1 MLKPLIDESGHK
13 PQSTENFIDA
23 IKTKQIPDEQK
34 LASFDVKSMF
44 TSIPLQLAT
53 DYIDNATT
61 VELPLPTDDIMDLL
75 LPNFDVLSVQRQT
88 LQTATRTQLCFSR
101 IFCAKHRGTS
111 PSCYLYA
118 NYTSLVTLRWRHFHR
133 RTSKDKKYD
142 FYEHLNK
149 HHADMQFGTKI
160 QENCKIP
167 LLDCLFTRDNKIIRL
182 GGTTY
187 RKATHTDRFT
197 RSYVIVQPDLSQRLQ
212 LYGLWR
218 DARN

>member
-75 LPNFDVLSVQRQT
+75 NFCLTSTYFQYNGKHYKQLPGGSYVLAEFFLWKTPRNKPQLLLIREIYLFGYATMTTLSPPYQQRQKIRF
-88 LQTATRTQLCFSR
+88 LRT
-101 IFCAKHRGTS
+101 
-111 PSCYLYA
+111 P
-118 NYTSLVTLRWRHFHR
+118 
-133 RTSKDKKYD
+133 
-142 FYEHLNK
+142 
-149 HHADMQFGTKI
+149 
-160 QENCKIP
+160 
-167 LLDCLFTRDNKIIRL
+167 
-182 GGTTY
+182 
-187 RKATHTDRFT
+187 
-197 RSYVIVQPDLSQRLQ
+197 
-212 LYGLWR
+212 
-218 DARN
+218 

>member
-1 MLKPLIDESGHK
+1 
-13 PQSTENFIDA
+13 
-23 IKTKQIPDEQK
+23 
-34 LASFDVKSMF
+34 MF

-75 LPNFDVLSVQRQT
+75 NFCLTSTYFQYNGKHYKQLPGGSYVL
-88 LQTATRTQLCFSR
+88 AEF
-101 IFCAKHRGTS
+101 FCGKHRGTS

-118 NYTSLVTLRWRHFHR
+118 KYTSLVTLRWRHFHR

-160 QENCKIP
+160 QENCKK
-167 LLDCLFTRDNKIIRL
+167 LVLDCLFTRDNKIIRL
-182 GGTTY
+182 WGTIY

-197 RSYVIVQPDLSQRLQ
+197 RSYVIVQPDLPQGYNYTDFDETRAISLRLAWQPTRQDWLPKQRF
-212 LYGLWR
+212 Y
-218 DARN
+218 